1 MDSYILQS
9 GSEKI
14 ESDEFSILK
23 SILSDDDSK
32 IISFPIEEY
41 LKTYK
46 KEPEGFEIINII
58 AQALGCFC
66 FCVAASEFLKDIQIK
81 PSFEHPEGDF
91 IYILSNFEKKH
102 LKVTSLVRKN
112 KFLASKSY
120 AVNFEKK
127 NVISGK
133 AFINFNLLNESS
145 IKLKI
150 KIDFDVLKTSELKDM
165 NILFELIWS
174 KLQPQINKAQK
185 PCMQK
190 TINCIPN
197 YLKFATAPFMQE
209 LRRLMTSQ
217 NDKIFIGE
225 NDIIAKKVTNTGC
238 YVFKKAK
245 PGLDCGDA
253 EILNKTQI
261 PENDFFA
268 QNGEVSSSEATSAFS
283 THSLQPDNKINKEIN
298 DQIISQLSKMNDLTV
313 DVLNGIVHILM
324 EKSKKTDGEVF
335 LSIDDLLFIRG
346 KKASKNQKGL
356 RGGYKDSQRKE
367 ILEHLEILA
376 NLKINISNT
385 YIPVIDNNGKRN
397 YEVFSGE
404 SPLIYIKKAENK
416 DYYFYVKAGEV
427 LALTLSGAAAKT
439 GLIHKKVSEYDYYR
453 NFWEK
458 RIGNYLAWIWRSR
471 QNNADFLVPLTVET
485 LLSQIRDEKENKRPQ
500 SIRNRLEKAL
510 YNLENDLVIKSWQY
524 KEIDEDVL
532 TGKNWFE
539 SWLKHKLIIEPPIE
553 ILEEYAKIKKIKN
566 NNANKIDFSEI
577 IAIIKE
583 KNLSQ
588 MRVAEETGIKHDA
601 LAGIL
606 TGKMLPNPSEK
617 RKLQTW
623 IMKQKG

>member
-1 MDSYILQS
+1 MDSYILKS

-14 ESDEFSILK
+14 ESDDVSILT
-23 SILSDDDSK
+23 SILSDNDSK

-41 LKTYK
+41 LKTF
-46 KEPEGFEIINII
+46 KEEPDGFEITNII

-66 FCVAASEFLKDIQIK
+66 FCVAASEFLKDIKIK
-81 PSFEHPEGDF
+81 PSFEHPECDF
-91 IYILSNFEKKH
+91 TYILSDFEKNH
-102 LKVTSLVRKN
+102 LNVTSLVRKN
-112 KFLASKSY
+112 KFLASKNY
-120 AVNFEKK
+120 AVNFEKG

-133 AFINFNLLNESS
+133 AFINYNLLNESS

-150 KIDFDVLKTSELKDM
+150 KIDFENLKTSELKDM

-174 KLQPQINKAQK
+174 KLQPQINKAQR

-190 TINCIPN
+190 TINCIPD

-225 NDIIAKKVTNTGC
+225 NDVIAKKVTNTGC
-238 YVFKKAK
+238 YVFKKAQ
-245 PGLDCGDA
+245 LS
-253 EILNKTQI
+253 
-261 PENDFFA
+261 ENDFLA
-268 QNGEVSSSEATSAFS
+268 QNGKASSSEATSAFS
-283 THSLQPDNKINKEIN
+283 THSLQPDNEINKEI
-298 DQIISQLSKMNDLTV
+298 DHQIISQLSKMNDLTV

-471 QNNADFLVPLTVET
+471 QNNADFLVPLTVGT